1 MKDLIDLLKT
11 IFHDKA
17 VAWLVLGGLAIP
29 TVWVVYKFFVEGI
42 QNATQK
48 YYDLKLDL
56 YKEIVKITATIATSK
71 NKEEI
76 DTAALQFEELY
87 WGRLVLV
94 EDAALESAM
103 VAYRRLIANPSTLEL
118 ETDKLVNCDLGLRN
132 LLRNASLAVAHAC
145 FNSLQPRWSDQIH
158 AFFRTPQKRIGG

>member
-76 DTAALQFEELY
+76 DTAGQDYGANERDQFDPNSGGPAVKQQPVTVAPKI
-87 WGRLVLV
+87 GRNDPCPCGSGKKYKQCHGK
-94 EDAALESAM
+94 DA
-103 VAYRRLIANPSTLEL
+103 
-118 ETDKLVNCDLGLRN
+118 
-132 LLRNASLAVAHAC
+132 
-145 FNSLQPRWSDQIH
+145 
-158 AFFRTPQKRIGG
+158 